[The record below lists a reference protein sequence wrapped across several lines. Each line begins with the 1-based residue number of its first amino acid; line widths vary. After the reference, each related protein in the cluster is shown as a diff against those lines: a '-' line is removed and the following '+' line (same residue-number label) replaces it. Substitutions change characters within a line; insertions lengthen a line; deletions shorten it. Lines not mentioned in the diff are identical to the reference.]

1 MLAVERC
8 ERSEKK
14 GRVTLGFLELFEL
27 FFNNFRRL
35 AMTQSH
41 PSVTRQVVQLLSEHG
56 FEGMAQAMESLLNE
70 CMKIERQQAL
80 GVGPYQ
86 RGEARRGQAN
96 GFKPKTMKTRIGP
109 LALRVPQVRGAEFY
123 PSVLERG
130 TRSEKALRLAL
141 AEMYVQGVSTSKVT
155 KITEEL
161 CGCEISSS
169 DVSRATALLDE
180 ELTKWRN
187 RPLGLV
193 KYLILDARYEKV
205 RVAGCVRE
213 CSVLLAIGVDA
224 EGHRSILGV
233 SVSLSEAEVHWREF
247 FKSLLARGLHGV
259 EMITSDAHAGL
270 KEARQAC
277 FAGVPWQRCQF
288 HLMHNALAHVPRQ
301 EMKSEVMDDLRGV
314 FDAADQAAA
323 NEQLQR
329 VVRKY
334 ESSAPKLAAWLEENV
349 PESLTVF
356 RLPAAHRQR
365 LRTSNMLERLNRE
378 LKRRTRVAT
387 LFPNEA
393 SLLRLV
399 TAILIEISEEWE
411 TGKRY
416 VTFETK

>member
-1 MLAVERC
+1 
-8 ERSEKK
+8 
-14 GRVTLGFLELFEL
+14 
-27 FFNNFRRL
+27 
-35 AMTQSH
+35 MTHQPH
-41 PSVTRQVVQLLSEHG
+41 PNVTRQVVQLLSEQG
-56 FEGMAQAMESLLNE
+56 FEGMAEAMQRLLNE
-70 CMKIERQQAL
+70 CMLIERQQAL

-96 GFKPKTMKTRIGP
+96 GFKPKTVKTRIGP

-123 PSVLERG
+123 PHVLERG

-161 CGCEISSS
+161 CGCEVSSS

-180 ELTKWRN
+180 ELSKWRS
-187 RPLGLV
+187 RPLSAM

-205 RVAGCVRE
+205 REAGSVRD
-213 CSVLLAIGVDA
+213 CAVLLAIGVDA
-224 EGHRSILGV
+224 EGRRSILGV

-247 FKSLLARGLHGV
+247 FKSLLQRGLYGV
-259 EMITSDAHAGL
+259 ELIVSDAHAGL

-301 EMKSEVMDDLRGV
+301 ELKSEVMADLRGV

-329 VVRKY
+329 VVRKH
-334 ESSAPKLAAWLEENV
+334 EKSAPKLAAWLEENV
-349 PESLTVF
+349 SESLTVF
-356 RLPAAHRQR
+356 RLPSAHRQR
-365 LRTSNMLERLNRE
+365 LRTTNMLERLNRE

-387 LFPNEA
+387 LFPNET
-393 SLLRLV
+393 SLLRLA
-399 TAILIEISEEWE
+399 TAILIEVSEEWE